1 MSSSSS
7 RGVVKGKG
15 KPRGVRRDRDC
26 FTCRRRNVK
35 CDLNRPACTP
45 CVEDGLQCAGYPTR
59 IIWSNKSNTWPQV
72 PGPSKRNSSVPQ
84 ASTSQ
89 AEPQVQVGRGDESST
104 TSGTQTAPTS
114 SGTSEPTT
122 AEHSGAATGAS
133 SDQTIDFD
141 MQPSNVLFRPG
152 DNGTGVGVGGA
163 HGGRTSDD
171 GFSKQVLESFSFG
184 NEDRGS
190 GADKQQP
197 PAHESSSSMSPV
209 QADAVRSSLQGRPQE
224 RFNEFNEGQSQYPM
238 APLPCQ
244 WTQQTLEIAYKNA
257 SMANS
262 VTVIEGKA
270 VSVDRILYVA
280 WQVSR
285 SIVSGQFG
293 ADMAHNLEELKTYL
307 TTDYIEA
314 LFVTQALL
322 VYEIVCGSIK
332 GCRNY
337 LITARTILEIHCG
350 TGPLLDQAIAYRPP
364 IGSCLA
370 QFCFYD
376 TVNAC
381 VKGESLMFSD
391 HHRSVMSNDFFQY
404 CGLEKK
410 TFISICTLLDTVRG
424 ILRPHHCESHA
435 FLEALNDVLASVD
448 GDLVFPL
455 STMNGWRMANLL
467 IALDLHYTGHYQD
480 QVFQN
485 LVDKICKTVV
495 RIPKYSEMGYRF
507 LLPMFVAGTNAR
519 NDEHKVVIRSYFLE
533 WDSSGFSIFSEIL
546 ELLERAW
553 QER

>member
-1 MSSSSS
+1 MSGSSS

-72 PGPSKRNSSVPQ
+72 PGPPGRNNSVHQ
-84 ASTSQ
+84 TSTTSQ
-89 AEPQVQVGRGDESST
+89 VEPQVPPVGRGDESSS
-104 TSGTQTAPTS
+104 TSGSHTAPTS
-114 SGTSEPTT
+114 SGTSEPLT
-122 AEHSGAATGAS
+122 AEHSGTATGAS
-133 SDQTIDFD
+133 SDQTTVEFD
-141 MQPSNVLFRPG
+141 MQSSNVLFRPD
-152 DNGTGVGVGGA
+152 DNGGGNN
-163 HGGRTSDD
+163 GD
-171 GFSKQVLESFSFG
+171 GYPKQIIDSFAFNSG
-184 NEDRGS
+184 DRRS
-190 GADKQQP
+190 GADKQQQP
-197 PAHESSSSMSPV
+197 PSLESSSSMSPV
-209 QADAVRSSLQGRPQE
+209 QAEAIRSSMQAHPQE
-224 RFNEFNEGQSQYPM
+224 NFNNFNEDQSQYPM

-257 SMANS
+257 SMTNS
-262 VTVIEGKA
+262 VTVIDGKG

-280 WQVSR
+280 WQVSK

-293 ADMAHNLEELKTYL
+293 GDMARNLEELKTYL
-307 TTDYIEA
+307 TTNYIEA

-337 LITARTILEIHCG
+337 LITARTILEMHCG
-350 TGPLLDQAIAYRPP
+350 TDPLLDQAIAYRPP

-376 TVNAC
+376 TINAC

-391 HHRSVMSNDFFQY
+391 HHRLSMSNEFFHY
-404 CGLEKK
+404 CGLEKS

-435 FLEALNDVLASVD
+435 FLEALNDVLTSVD
-448 GDLVFPL
+448 GDIIFRM

-485 LVDKICKTVV
+485 LVDKLCKTVV

-519 NDEHKVVIRSYFLE
+519 NEEHKVIIRNYFVE

-546 ELLERAW
+546 ELLENSW
-553 QER
+553 KER